1 MDLNSVQRRALRPD
15 AQAFD
20 EVRITTVPRYKMSGL
35 SGDEWRISGKIQ
47 LLRKG
52 RVVAEKGMRDVETC
66 AQALPYFIL
75 ESFDNGLGF
84 FAGEEDFCDQEGCS
98 EKAIV
103 TYKVK
108 EEFSRDNPHEW
119 HKPLTGLV
127 TRRFCTKHSK
137 RGDCGFDDADSNY
150 ELLEGKPGIPNE
162 NDMSPSSCVQV
173 KVDSI
178 EQIPDAIRQTREGLR
193 NNFGGIVT

>member
-1 MDLNSVQRRALRPD
+1 MTFDIRNKVSRALKPN

-75 ESFDNGLGF
+75 ESMDNGLGF
-84 FAGEEDFCDQEGCS
+84 YAGEDDFCDQEGCS
-98 EKAIV
+98 ETATV
-103 TYKVK
+103 TYRVK
-108 EEFSRDNPHEW
+108 EEFCRDHPHE
-119 HKPLTGLV
+119 HRKATTGTV
-127 TRRFCTKHSK
+127 VRKFCAKHSK
-137 RGDCGFDDADSNY
+137 RGDCGFDDSDSNY
-150 ELLEGKPGIPNE
+150 ELLEGVPGLPDESDMKP
-162 NDMSPSSCVQV
+162 SVR
-173 KVDSI
+173 VDVHVSNI
-178 EQIPDAIRQTREGLR
+178 DELPAAIRQLR
-193 NNFGGIVT
+193 KEMDSPTE